1 MATDIP
7 YSFQYTLLDFGR
19 GRKLERFGDVVVNRP
34 EVLATGNRN
43 SNENVWNADSV
54 ARFEE
59 EGIQSGKWFNSAAMP
74 DQWYIEFKSG
84 HISWRAICKPGRF
97 KHLGLFP
104 EQVRHW
110 QFLVNNVLAG
120 NRVLNLFGYTGAASL
135 TAALCGADVYHVD
148 SSRSVI
154 NWAAENARLN
164 NISSIHWV
172 CEDALKFA
180 EKETK
185 RGHKYD
191 FIIMD
196 PPVYGRGKNGEH
208 WKLEEL
214 LPNLIKIAC
223 SLLSKN
229 GYIILNTYSPVVS
242 LNDMKVLFE
251 KNGLRHNESGWLSV
265 DTGMERKL
273 NLSKFVIAS

>member
-1 MATDIP
+1 MAADTK
-7 YSFQYTLLDFGR
+7 YAFQYALLDFGN
-19 GRKLERFGDVVVNRP
+19 GRKLERFGDIVVNRP
-34 EVLATGNRN
+34 EVLATGNRLSNLKDWN
-43 SNENVWNADSV
+43 SDLV

-59 EGIQSGKWFNSAAMP
+59 DRNQAGIWYNSESMPALWRVEFMSGQVKW
-74 DQWYIEFKSG
+74 Y
-84 HISWRAICKPGRF
+84 AICKPGRF

-104 EQVRHW
+104 EQARHW
-110 QFLVNNVLAG
+110 QFLVENIKAG
-120 NRVLNLFGYTGAASL
+120 QKVLNLFGYTGAASL

-164 NISSIHWV
+164 NVSSIHWV

-180 EKETK
+180 EKEVR
-185 RGHKYD
+185 RGRRYN

-214 LPNLIKIAC
+214 LPTLIKTAI
-223 SLLSKN
+223 SLLSQG

-242 LNDMKVLFE
+242 LVNMTALFE
-251 KNGLRHNESGWLSV
+251 KNGLTHNESGWLSV
-265 DTGMERKL
+265 DTIVGRKL